1 MTLTDGDFSALA
13 EDRDIKEVPVALSK
27 IDAARAHFHGHG
39 ADMDHAQAIT
49 LIGEV
54 VDEAITQIKA
64 GDLNATDVLI
74 EADRFLDDVI
84 EHDSSRVSIDPAHV
98 DAARRIQQKVDNTLS
113 YAHEWA
119 QGPTHAP
126 EM

>member
-1 MTLTDGDFSALA
+1 MTLMDGDFSALA
-13 EDRDIKEVPVALSK
+13 DGEGEKKTPVMLHK
-27 IDAARAHFHGHG
+27 IDVARAHFHGHG

-64 GDLNATDVLI
+64 GDLEATDILI